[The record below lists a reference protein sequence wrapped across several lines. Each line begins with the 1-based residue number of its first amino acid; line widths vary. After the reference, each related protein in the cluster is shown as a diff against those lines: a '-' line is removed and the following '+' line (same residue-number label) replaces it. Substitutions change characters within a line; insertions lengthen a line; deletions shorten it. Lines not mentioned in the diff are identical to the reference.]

1 MASVKTGAITETRT
15 TAVGPFAWDHI
26 EANKYLLADHHG
38 LLSLL
43 HLPSPTDRV
52 IALQPIGR
60 HDATSVIRYL
70 DNRVLYA
77 GSYSGP
83 SSLLRITSKGLE
95 QIAQCPNPGPIID
108 MDVLPGDTL
117 QASQLIGVGG
127 YDATS
132 ALLDIRSGVEC
143 QVLSEETKE
152 EMKDEMSEE
161 MKEEYLQVPIYLGFT
176 PSETAMEMEMEMEME
191 VEGEANMNTN
201 MNMNMN
207 GQVVLSY
214 PTCSQFYQLS
224 PTTYVL

>member
-1 MASVKTGAITETRT
+1 MDSVKTGTITETRT
-15 TAVGPFAWDHI
+15 TAMGPFAWDHI
-26 EANKYLLADHHG
+26 EDNKYLLADHHG

-43 HLPSPTDRV
+43 HLPSSTDRT
-52 IALQPIGR
+52 IALQAIGR

-95 QIAQCPNPGPIID
+95 RIAQCPNPGPIID

-117 QASQLIGVGG
+117 QATQLIGVGG

-143 QVLSEETKE
+143 QVLSEEMMMVVE
-152 EMKDEMSEE
+152 EEEEKE
-161 MKEEYLQVPIYLGFT
+161 MKEEYFQAPIYLGFA
-176 PSETAMEMEMEMEME
+176 PSETTMEMEMEME
-191 VEGEANMNTN
+191 GETN
-201 MNMNMN
+201 ANMNMN
-207 GQVVLSY
+207 GEVVLSY
-214 PTCSQFYQLS
+214 PTSSQFYQLS